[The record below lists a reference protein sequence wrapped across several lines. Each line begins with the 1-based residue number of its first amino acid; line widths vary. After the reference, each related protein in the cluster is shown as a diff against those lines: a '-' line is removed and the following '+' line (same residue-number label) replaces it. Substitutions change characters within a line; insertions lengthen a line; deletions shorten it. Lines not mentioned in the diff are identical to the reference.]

1 MKDETMIKMFTLG
14 CAVLIVLVAFA
25 LGHNSNLATLT
36 VIGLFGGE
44 KLLEKFL
51 QVKVVID
58 EDTKG
63 E

>member
-1 MKDETMIKMFTLG
+1 MEDSTMLKMFTLG

-51 QVKVVID
+51 QVKVVAD
-58 EDTKG
+58 KEG